1 MDNKQAF
8 VPQQQPVQV
17 VAQPVQVVA
26 QPMMIQQQQGPPPQQ
41 IVADGTVCHCFA
53 DTEVCCLS
61 FWTCMVWPFATN
73 RERAGVMACLP
84 SAAIIGVAVAV
95 NFFMGFLGAQK
106 TLPYQEC
113 IAQYQQ
119 TQGPIM
125 CAGDNPFGWQDDAAC
140 NPCFSD
146 YEVVKSF
153 QSTQYTIGFLIS
165 IYLCIICG
173 NNRSKLQLALGM
185 NDAGIINYLL
195 YAPCLSM
202 FFAPCAQCQEARA
215 VKHRWLANGQQ
226 PLMNG
231 VQMPAQPAAPGVYA
245 QAPVV

>member
-26 QPMMIQQQQGPPPQQ
+26 QPVSQPTYHLPRNTTAHPVCPPAPCCRQLTPLNLGPHVYIQMMIQQQQGPPPQQ

-146 YEVVKSF
+146 YEAVKSF
-153 QSTQYTIGFLIS
+153 QSTQ
-165 IYLCIICG
+165 
-173 NNRSKLQLALGM
+173 
-185 NDAGIINYLL
+185 
-195 YAPCLSM
+195 
-202 FFAPCAQCQEARA
+202 
-215 VKHRWLANGQQ
+215 
-226 PLMNG
+226 
-231 VQMPAQPAAPGVYA
+231 
-245 QAPVV
+245 